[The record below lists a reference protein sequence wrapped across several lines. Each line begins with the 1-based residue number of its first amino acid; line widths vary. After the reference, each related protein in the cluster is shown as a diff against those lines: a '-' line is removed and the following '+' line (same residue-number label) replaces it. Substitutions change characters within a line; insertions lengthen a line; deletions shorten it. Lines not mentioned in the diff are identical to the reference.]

1 MKHYLL
7 KNPLVK
13 VVVTREMV
21 KCFESIGN
29 KNTTYQNLL
38 ATTKATLGG
47 KFTVLNAYF
56 EKKKKVSNQQSML
69 PSYKNYN
76 KSKLNPK
83 YTKGRK

>member
-47 KFTVLNAYF
+47 KFTVPNAYF
-56 EKKKKVSNQQSML
+56 EKKKK
-69 PSYKNYN
+69 
-76 KSKLNPK
+76 
-83 YTKGRK
+83 KGSQINNLCFHLIKTTIRAN

>member
-56 EKKKKVSNQQSML
+56 EKKKGSQINNLCFHLIKTTIRAN
-69 PSYKNYN
+69 
-76 KSKLNPK
+76 
-83 YTKGRK
+83 